1 MLRLISSLINV
12 LGSTFA
18 GCEGQVQIYVLPRHV
33 LSKSIPLGHLL
44 LPSFTLSLFLSFSA
58 VVCPFLFP
66 FTVLPVSEIQIPKS
80 TGQKAS
86 QFCRHSTNKAIA
98 YESLSSI

>member
-1 MLRLISSLINV
+1 MLRLISSLINI

-33 LSKSIPLGHLL
+33 VGKGIPLGHLI

-58 VVCPFLFP
+58 VVALSCSP
-66 FTVLPVSEIQIPKS
+66 FTVLPVSEIHIPKS
-80 TGQKAS
+80 TG
-86 QFCRHSTNKAIA
+86 
-98 YESLSSI
+98 